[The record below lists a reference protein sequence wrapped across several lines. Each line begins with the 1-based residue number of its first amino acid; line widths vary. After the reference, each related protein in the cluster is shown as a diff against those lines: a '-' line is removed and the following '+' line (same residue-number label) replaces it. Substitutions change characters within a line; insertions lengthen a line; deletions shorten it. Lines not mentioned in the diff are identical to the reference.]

1 MEDLYS
7 FERFKRIIKVIQEFD
22 EKQKK
27 IEDFFEKELMSSW
40 CMMNYGQNIVEHLIY
55 ILADE
60 YNCWY
65 PARED
70 YLDFE
75 DGQFVTKKRKERN
88 KEWWN
93 TEGIYYAG
101 NDISWWLYEAP
112 EGEKVIEVDGV
123 EHDLTDLMDFHKYLL
138 GNLKRQE

>member
-1 MEDLYS
+1 MDDLYS
-7 FERFKRIIKVIQEFD
+7 FERFERIIKTIQEFD
-22 EKQKK
+22 KKQ
-27 IEDFFEKELMSSW
+27 ERVSDFFEKELMNTW
-40 CMMNYGQNIVEHLIY
+40 CMFSHGQEILSNLIY
-55 ILADE
+55 MLADE

-65 PARED
+65 PASED

-75 DGQFVTKKRKERN
+75 DGQFVTKKRKDRN

-112 EGEKVIEVDGV
+112 EDEKVIEVDGV
-123 EHDLTDLMDFHKYLL
+123 EYDLTDLMDFHKYLL
-138 GNLKRQE
+138 EQLKLKK